1 MQALKALVI
10 VMGVLIVI
18 GTTVVVV
25 TIYNRM
31 QTLGEAAPE
40 PAAAATPGPPAA
52 APAASAPLPVFRE
65 APVALPDGCRVVE
78 MVPAGE
84 RLLLRLG
91 SIARCNRILVLDLGS
106 GAVLGSFELGH
117 GPTSLTQPD
126 N

>member
-40 PAAAATPGPPAA
+40 PAA

>member
-10 VMGVLIVI
+10 VMGVLIVA

-31 QTLGEAAPE
+31 QKLGEAAPE
-40 PAAAATPGPPAA
+40 PAAAAATTGPTASMPA
-52 APAASAPLPVFRE
+52 STVPLPVFGE

-84 RLLLRLG
+84 RLMLRLG
-91 SIARCNRILVLDLGS
+91 SVARCNRILVLDLGS
-106 GAVLGSFELGH
+106 GAVLGSFDLA
-117 GPTSLTQPD
+117 PQD
-126 N
+126 